1 MKVHNLL
8 SKLIINQVLC
18 KAEKERLL
26 DINTFCPPPNIQ
38 NEDKMYLVPALRNV
52 TLIIIVNEYNISI
65 YCSKNYVAMHMS
77 TYSLDNEI
85 ENYIGVSEF
94 DANLVGTLKM
104 MVM

>member
-8 SKLIINQVLC
+8 SKLIMNNVLC
-18 KAEKERLL
+18 KVEKEMVFNV
-26 DINTFCPPPNIQ
+26 NTFCPPPNVQ
-38 NEDKMYLVPALRNV
+38 DEDKIYLIPALTNV
-52 TLIIIVNEYNISI
+52 TLIVIVNDYNVAI
-65 YCSKNYVAMHMS
+65 YCAKNYIALHAS

>member
-8 SKLIINQVLC
+8 SKLIMNSVLVEI
-18 KAEKERLL
+18 EKERVFNV
-26 DINTFCPPPNIQ
+26 NTFLPAPTVED
-38 NEDKMYLVPALRNV
+38 EDKIYLVPALKNV
-52 TLIIIVNEYNISI
+52 RLFIIVNAYNISI
-65 YCSKNYVAMHMS
+65 YCERTHVAMHMS

>member
-8 SKLIINQVLC
+8 SKLIINNVLV
-18 KAEKERLL
+18 EIDRERVLST
-26 DINTFCPPPNIQ
+26 DTFCPPPNVQ
-38 NEDKMYLVPALRNV
+38 DEDTIYLIPSLKNII
-52 TLIIIVNEYNISI
+52 LIIIVNNYNISV

-104 MVM
+104 MVI